1 MDAIAGTIQGGTMKI
16 IIFIIIA
23 CTLFVAWSLCIV
35 GASADEQM
43 DEIMEKWKDEKKK
56 GVDTIGAETG
66 RKQYQE

>member
-1 MDAIAGTIQGGTMKI
+1 MKI